1 MMKIIRLR
9 IECEQDQSNMIVFKE
24 NSVWE
29 QMIEHS
35 ADWKNTKVKPL
46 YLTQRQVPNYDEISL
61 ILDVQDLDDLADFML
76 EHITPIECI
85 KDIWVVNFMKPR
97 FFAVPKGTSTGIKRF
112 TITINADPTKYAAIY
127 DFISK
132 IKPSKSVI
140 ITYLG
145 YTLHEYGDDIMLSV
159 LAQGKS
165 TVEKFIEKY
174 IAPLDCVNSTKIMRI
189 IRTKRLTTV
198 KEWKDFSSPFSEI
211 EKDVEIFDLDK
222 LFDEDW
228 IAGC

>member
-1 MMKIIRLR
+1 MKIIRLH
-9 IECEQDQSNMIVFKE
+9 IKCEQDQSNIIVFKE
-24 NSVWE
+24 NSLWE
-29 QMIEHS
+29 QMIEQS
-35 ADWKNTKVKPL
+35 ANWKKANAKPL
-46 YLTQRQVPNYDEISL
+46 YLTQRLVPNYDEISL
-61 ILDVQDLDDLADFML
+61 ILDVQDIDDLADFLL
-76 EHITPIECI
+76 EYITPIECI

-97 FFAVPKGTSTGIKRF
+97 FFAVPKGTSPGIKRF
-112 TITINADPTKYAAIY
+112 TITIDADPTRYASIY
-127 DFISK
+127 DYISK

-174 IAPLDCVNSTKIMRI
+174 IAPLEGVNSTKIMRI
-189 IRTKRLTTV
+189 IRTKRLTTI

-211 EKDVEIFDLDK
+211 EKNVEIFELDN